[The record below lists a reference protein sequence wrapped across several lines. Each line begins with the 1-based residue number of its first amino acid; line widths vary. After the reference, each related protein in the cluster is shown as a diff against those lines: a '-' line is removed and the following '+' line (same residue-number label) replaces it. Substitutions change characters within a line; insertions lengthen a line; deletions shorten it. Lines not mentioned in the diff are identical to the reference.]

1 MFGNNQSKRMGNVL
15 WFAILIWFS
24 SSLLSQAL
32 YIGLHGIPYDAVE
45 LFGGVG
51 PAYYL
56 LVGIE
61 LVMWALLAGFSITKM
76 SRRMKIKHSSMVPS
90 LGK

>member
-1 MFGNNQSKRMGNVL
+1 MFGNNQHKRMGNVL

-32 YIGLHGIPYDAVE
+32 YIGLHGIPYDAIE

-61 LVMWALLAGFSITKM
+61 LVMWSLLAGFSITKM
-76 SRRMKIKHSSMVPS
+76 SRRMKLKPSNMVPS

>member
-1 MFGNNQSKRMGNVL
+1 MFGNNQSNRMGNVL

-45 LFGGVG
+45 LFGGIG

-56 LVGIE
+56 LVGLE
-61 LVMWALLAGFSITKM
+61 LLMWVLLAGFSITKM
-76 SRRMKIKHSSMVPS
+76 SRRMKIKHSNMVPS

>member
-1 MFGNNQSKRMGNVL
+1 MFGNNQHKRMGNVL

-61 LVMWALLAGFSITKM
+61 LVMWSLLAGFSITKM
-76 SRRMKIKHSSMVPS
+76 SRRMKLKPSNMVPS

>member
-1 MFGNNQSKRMGNVL
+1 MFGNNQSNRMGNVL

-45 LFGGVG
+45 LFGGIG
-51 PAYYL
+51 RAYYL
-56 LVGIE
+56 LVGLE
-61 LVMWALLAGFSITKM
+61 LLMWVLLAGFSITKM
-76 SRRMKIKHSSMVPS
+76 SRRMKIKHSNMVPS

>member
-1 MFGNNQSKRMGNVL
+1 MFGNYQQNRTGNIL

-56 LVGIE
+56 IVGIE
-61 LVMWALLAGFSITKM
+61 LVMWTLLAGFSITKM
-76 SRRMKIKHSSMVPS
+76 SRRMKIKSSTMVPS